1 MLNEEPI
8 AQRPSASALEAYVSH
23 RKLTVLIGMPLA
35 ILVSAC
41 WGVPGN
47 GKRERET
54 RDHEGFIGIENHGEL
69 DVQVRRADDFRVVV
83 SIDSNLLDNV
93 KTRVRDDR
101 LIIDNNINFTDVV
114 RGPHVIVEM
123 PELTF
128 VELSGSGD
136 LDATRFDEGG
146 TVRLELSGSGDLQ
159 FEGSSPRIDAELR
172 GSGDLELAGT
182 TDFIDI
188 RLSGSGNVDARN
200 LDAGEGRLRLDG
212 SGDVAVTVHG
222 EVDAEVNGSGDLDLF
237 GDVDLKR
244 SDEDGSGD
252 IRVH

>member
-1 MLNEEPI
+1 
-8 AQRPSASALEAYVSH
+8 VSH
-23 RKLTVLIGMPLA
+23 RKLTVLIGMPLT
-35 ILVSAC
+35 ILINAC

-47 GKRERET
+47 GERERET
-54 RDHEGFIGIENHGEL
+54 RHHEDFIGIENHGEL
-69 DVQVRRADDFRVVV
+69 DVQVRQSDEFRVVV

-101 LIIDNNINFTDVV
+101 LVIDNNINFTDVV
-114 RGPHVIVEM
+114 NGPHVIVEM

-136 LDATRFDEGG
+136 LDATSFDEGG
-146 TVRLELSGSGDLQ
+146 TVRLELSGSGDLR
-159 FEGSSPRIDAELR
+159 FEGSSPRIDATVR
-172 GSGDLELAGT
+172 GSGDLALSGT
-182 TDFIDI
+182 TDFLDVQVN
-188 RLSGSGNVDARN
+188 GSGNVDARN
-200 LDAGEGRLRLDG
+200 LDAAEGRVRLDG
-212 SGDVAVTVHG
+212 SGDVSATVHG
-222 EVDAEVNGSGDLDLF
+222 DVDAELNGSGDLDLF